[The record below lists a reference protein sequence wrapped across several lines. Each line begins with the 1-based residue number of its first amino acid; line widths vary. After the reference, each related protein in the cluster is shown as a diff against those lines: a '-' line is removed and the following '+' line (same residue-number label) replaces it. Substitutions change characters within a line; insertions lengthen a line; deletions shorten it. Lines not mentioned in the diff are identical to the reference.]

1 MTCKIERIFSGERPY
16 QNMEQSEYVSFND
29 LNDKPVAIYGLGECS
44 HWFHEIA
51 MKRLGLSPVVA
62 LDRNPQTQ
70 SWWGVKTATPEIF
83 AATSDISTSRL
94 HVVVNIGSR
103 DTFNMI
109 QRDLLALG
117 FETIIFLHDFYE
129 IQSLYVWDPKEVLRR
144 MMASTE
150 KFKKRITYFKM
161 NSVKN
166 FLSPSASA
174 FDTTTLDI
182 PFSPRDEQY
191 FPSDIPLN
199 KGHHTYVCCG
209 AYDGENIRLL
219 RKKIKHKHYHLL

>member
-1 MTCKIERIFSGERPY
+1 
-16 QNMEQSEYVSFND
+16 
-29 LNDKPVAIYGLGECS
+29 
-44 HWFHEIA
+44 
-51 MKRLGLSPVVA
+51 
-62 LDRNPQTQ
+62 
-70 SWWGVKTATPEIF
+70 
-83 AATSDISTSRL
+83 
-94 HVVVNIGSR
+94 
-103 DTFNMI
+103 MI

-150 KFKKRITYFKM
+150 KFKKAYHLLQDE
-161 NSVKN
+161 
-166 FLSPSASA
+166 LSKEIFCRLAQVHLTRQS
-174 FDTTTLDI
+174 LDI

-219 RKKIKHKHYHLL
+219 RKKSNTQTLSFALNQNQAYLRICKNAQKSTKEKLPKI